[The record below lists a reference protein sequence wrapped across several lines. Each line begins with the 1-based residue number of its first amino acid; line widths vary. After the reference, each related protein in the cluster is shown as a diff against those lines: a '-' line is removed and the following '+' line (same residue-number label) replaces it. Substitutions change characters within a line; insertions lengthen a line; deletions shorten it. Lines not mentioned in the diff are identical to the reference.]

1 MLVLSKMYT
10 LYKFLPIWTSFLI
23 KFLVC
28 ISSKVYHLIFQV
40 RAKLLNK
47 VIDFCFW
54 PIDASRNEY
63 LRAAEV
69 HCGQNK
75 KHPSFIHSCDWR
87 WPLGRDDS
95 KIARAPINH
104 FAKVRCQFTT
114 QTCLHIGLAHKM
126 KLISCIV
133 DSYFFLWTYYV
144 RI

>member
-10 LYKFLPIWTSFLI
+10 SSYLFEQVFLI

-54 PIDASRNEY
+54 PIDASQWIFEGSK
-63 LRAAEV
+63 V

-126 KLISCIV
+126 KLISCIA
-133 DSYFFLWTYYV
+133 DSYFFLWTY
-144 RI
+144 